1 MNNIYIFT
9 PYGHPQKPNGVKV
22 SKSKCQSMTFFSP
35 EKGNLPNLLLPILP
49 SRVNSIL
56 QRIEKQCII
65 GVENFYWANWAKA
78 NWANSLCGYKNRP
91 KNWRF
96 KHVVQGKSH
105 YVPH

>member
-1 MNNIYIFT
+1 
-9 PYGHPQKPNGVKV
+9 
-22 SKSKCQSMTFFSP
+22 MTFFSP

-49 SRVNSIL
+49 SRVNFIL
-56 QRIEKQCII
+56 QRIEKQRVI

-78 NWANSLCGYKNRP
+78 NWANSLCGHKNRP
-91 KNWRF
+91 KIWSF